1 MNSSSNYSANSL
13 LKLLFKTLS
22 VVENK
27 GKNKLIKLLILLIIQ
42 SLLDVVTI
50 ASIIPLFYVLEGKD
64 NLIKNFSFLL
74 RQLNM
79 ININIDINLL
89 ILYVPISVIIVM
101 IVSTFSRLFIVYKT
115 NTFIEEIR
123 YSISSKLMSK
133 YVKNKFNLKE
143 KSEIAKSILSEV
155 DQFIIIVFQPT
166 ILMITNIFLLLGIL
180 IYIFYTNI
188 ISSLFSVSLLIG
200 FYIVF
205 YIFSKKILNIE
216 GFKSERANKGRFKV
230 AIESLENIKDI
241 KIYRAEDF
249 FKSRFKNFS
258 RSFALA
264 NSTYNT
270 LVASPKFILEMIV
283 FSGLSMAILFISFKD
298 NIEINSIPLLGT
310 FAFAAYKA
318 QPALSNI
325 IYGVNSLE
333 YGSKIISNLY
343 SELNS
348 IDYTN
353 FEIFNKRNIQNFKDN
368 KYCLNLKNISY
379 KFNKSEGLYN
389 VNALIKNKSLF
400 IILGE
405 SGSGKSTLLN
415 LISGLIK
422 PQKGN
427 IIFNGFLYKDLKPK
441 ISYLHQEYKLFD
453 ASIAENIAFGI
464 QKENINID
472 QLNLSMKQAGIY
484 KYVYKLKNNIYETVG
499 ENGSTLSV
507 GQKQRIALAR
517 ALYFSPDILLLDEPT
532 SALDKS
538 NENKIIETI
547 VKLSKKITIIMA
559 THRIDSIP
567 IETTVGQICR
577 DNKFEIKNIKDLK
590 IKHNV

>member
-1 MNSSSNYSANSL
+1 
-13 LKLLFKTLS
+13 
-22 VVENK
+22 
-27 GKNKLIKLLILLIIQ
+27 
-42 SLLDVVTI
+42 
-50 ASIIPLFYVLEGKD
+50 
-64 NLIKNFSFLL
+64 
-74 RQLNM
+74 
-79 ININIDINLL
+79 
-89 ILYVPISVIIVM
+89 
-101 IVSTFSRLFIVYKT
+101 
-115 NTFIEEIR
+115 
-123 YSISSKLMSK
+123 MSK
-133 YVKNKFNLKE
+133 YIKNKFNIKE

-166 ILMITNIFLLLGIL
+166 IFMLTNVFLLLGIL
-180 IYIFYTNI
+180 IYIFYTNTT
-188 ISSLFSVSLLIG
+188 SSLLSLSILIG
-200 FYIVF
+200 FYITF
-205 YIFSKKILNIE
+205 YFFSKKILNIE
-216 GFKSERANKGRFKV
+216 GFKSERANKGRFKI

-249 FKSRFKNFS
+249 FRSRFKNFS

-283 FSGLSMAILFISFKD
+283 FCGLSIAILFIAFKD
-298 NIEINSIPLLGT
+298 NIDINSIPLLGT

-318 QPALSNI
+318 QPALSNV
-325 IYGVNSLE
+325 IYGINSLE
-333 YGSKIISNLY
+333 YGAKIISNLY
-343 SELNS
+343 DELNS

-353 FEIFNKRNIQNFKDN
+353 FEIFNKRDFQNLKDN
-368 KYCLNLKNISY
+368 KYCLDLKNIDY

-427 IIFNGFLYKDLKPK
+427 IIFNSFIYKDLKPK

-472 QLNLSMKQAGIY
+472 HLNLCLKQAGIY
-484 KYVYKLKNNIYETVG
+484 KYVYELKNNIYEIVG
-499 ENGSTLSV
+499 ENGSNLSV

-532 SALDKS
+532 SALDKY

-547 VKLSKKITIIMA
+547 VKLSKKLTVIMA
-559 THRIDSIP
+559 THKIDSIP
-567 IETTVGQICR
+567 METTVGYLNR
-577 DNKFEIKNIKDLK
+577 DNKFEIKNIKNLK
-590 IKHNV
+590 FKYKI